1 LPLTVEIGTRRD
13 PSGKTATIV
22 RLVGE
27 LNLASSTEAKRSFA
41 KMIAEAPKVVVFDL
55 AGLSFLD
62 SSGISV
68 LLATRQDIK
77 KAGGTVALTNLQP
90 QIRKVLEI
98 IRSLPGVPIFQ
109 STAELDAYLARVQ
122 DPNRADDD

>member
-13 PSGKTATIV
+13 PSGKTATVV

-27 LNLASSTEAKRSFA
+27 LNLVSSTEAKRSLA
-41 KMIAEAPKVVVFDL
+41 KLAAQAPKVVIFDL
-55 AGLSFLD
+55 AGLTFLD

-68 LLATRQDIK
+68 LLATRQEIK
-77 KAGGTVALTNLQP
+77 KGGGTVALTNLQP

-109 STAELDAYLARVQ
+109 STAELDAYLAKIQTDEREGE
-122 DPNRADDD
+122 